1 MTIVDTVISSVKKIV
16 NEDRKMMFNLLY
28 YALIEAILVLSIPMA
43 SAYAIN
49 SILSHAEISVFTLG
63 IVVMTLFV
71 IVSILQILQS
81 YIIEKFQQKIFLTT
95 AIDISIKVTDPELTN
110 PKREKE
116 FIKYMNYF
124 FDITS
129 IQKFFPILLLDGV
142 GIIIKIIVSLLLL
155 WFFDISLFIAGFV
168 FFAFYISLLFIL
180 GAKGPEHAIQ
190 RSDAKHNVI
199 YFLQHLPHHEN
210 SREET
215 LHKLDNKLITYATAR
230 QRLFEIIIRQ
240 LTLTYVAEGIV
251 FVGFMI
257 IGSYLVF
264 EGKLPVG
271 EFIAAEIVVVSII
284 YALKSFLKQL
294 DYIYDMTEGFH
305 KIEKLSKN
313 LGEQA

>member
-1 MTIVDTVISSVKKIV
+1 MTIVDTVIESVKKIV
-16 NEDRKMMFNLLY
+16 REDRKTIFNLLY
-28 YALIEAILVLSIPMA
+28 YALIEAMLVLSIPMA
-43 SAYAIN
+43 SSYVIN

-71 IVSILQILQS
+71 IISILQILQS

-95 AIDISIKVTDPELTN
+95 AIDISIKATDPNLAN
-110 PKREKE
+110 PKQEKE

-142 GIIIKIIVSLLLL
+142 GIVIKIVVSLLLL
-155 WFFDISLFIAGFV
+155 WFFDISLFVAGVV
-168 FFAFYISLLFIL
+168 FFTVYIILLFVL
-180 GAKGPEHAIQ
+180 GMKGPEHAIQ

-199 YFLQHLPHHEN
+199 YFLQHLTHHEN
-210 SREET
+210 SREES
-215 LHKLDNKLITYATAR
+215 LHKLDNKLITYASAR

-240 LTLTYVAEGIV
+240 LTLTYIAEGIV

-305 KIEKLSKN
+305 KVEKLFKS
-313 LGEQA
+313 LGEHQ